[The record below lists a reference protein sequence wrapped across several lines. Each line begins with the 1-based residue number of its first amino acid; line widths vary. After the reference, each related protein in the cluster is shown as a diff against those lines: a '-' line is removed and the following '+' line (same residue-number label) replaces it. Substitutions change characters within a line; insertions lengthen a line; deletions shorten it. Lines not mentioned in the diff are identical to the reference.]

1 MDWILI
7 ITLVL
12 GANSAGGK
20 YAAIESLEFT
30 SADACEVAKETY
42 LKANQAGEGMYV
54 SAVCVS
60 EKTVIT
66 RRVLDQ

>member
-20 YAAIESLEFT
+20 YAAIESLDFA
-30 SADACEVAKETY
+30 SVDACEAAKENY
-42 LKANQAGEGMYV
+42 LEANKSGDGMYV

-66 RRVLDQ
+66 RRLPER